1 MADHRRGFFRT
12 LGMFFTDRDRLEP
25 AVISVLAGAFSLLAG
40 VLLIAVASKNPG
52 ESIWNFLVG
61 PVLRTYNL
69 YYVMVMMVPITFA
82 GLALCIVYQARYLT
96 LIIDSTFY
104 MGAVT
109 AAAVGILWPLPPGLH
124 PVVAMVVSGT
134 VGGLIGM
141 IPAVLKLKWRANE
154 LVSSIMLNYVFY
166 FLGSC
171 VIIYFLRDRNQT
183 ILASL
188 PFLESFHLAKLIPN
202 TQLHAGF
209 LIAAALVVAVAV
221 YLYRTKWGYQIRMVG
236 ANPRFAAYTGFS
248 VAGVVLGAHFV
259 SGFIGGVG
267 GAVEMSGMY
276 KAFIWQMD
284 PSYAWDG
291 VIVAMLARRNP
302 KFVPVSALFLAYI
315 RVGADFMSRRG
326 DVAFEFIT
334 LVQGMIILI
343 LASDTIVNYFRTKR
357 AQAQALRQEKA

>member
-1 MADHRRGFFRT
+1 
-12 LGMFFTDRDRLEP
+12 
-25 AVISVLAGAFSLLAG
+25 
-40 VLLIAVASKNPG
+40 
-52 ESIWNFLVG
+52 
-61 PVLRTYNL
+61 
-69 YYVMVMMVPITFA
+69 
-82 GLALCIVYQARYLT
+82 LC
-96 LIIDSTFY
+96 
-104 MGAVT
+104 
-109 AAAVGILWPLPPGLH
+109 PLPPGLH
-124 PVVAMVVSGT
+124 PLVAMVLSGL
-134 VGGLIGM
+134 VGGVIGT
-141 IPAVLKLKWRANE
+141 IPAFLKLKWRANE

-171 VIIYFLRDRNQT
+171 VIVYLLRDRNQT

-188 PFLESFHLAKLIPN
+188 PFLDSFRLPKLVAN

-209 LIAAALVVAVAV
+209 LIAAGLVVAVSL
-221 YLYRTKWGYQIRMVG
+221 YLFRTKWGYQIRMVG
-236 ANPRFAAYTGFS
+236 ANPKFAAYTGFS
-248 VAGVVLGAHFV
+248 VAGVIVGAHFV
-259 SGFIGGVG
+259 SGLIGGLG

-302 KFVPVSALFLAYI
+302 KFVPLSAFFLAYI

-343 LASDTIVNYFRTKR
+343 LASDTIVNAFRARRLK
-357 AQAQALRQEKA
+357 AQALKQEGA